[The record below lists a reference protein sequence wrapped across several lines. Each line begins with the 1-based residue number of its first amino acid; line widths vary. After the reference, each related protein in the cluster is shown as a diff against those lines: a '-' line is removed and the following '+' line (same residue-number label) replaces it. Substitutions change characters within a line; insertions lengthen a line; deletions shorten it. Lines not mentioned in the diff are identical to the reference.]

1 MKSIIQLVAVTMA
14 IASLSVEAKLGGRK
28 VEQNTDTDNGNR
40 KLDFNWVLTDAPTVS
55 PTAVPTATPTAS
67 PTAAPTGTPTVSPTP
82 APTGSPTIAP
92 TPGPTLQPSMATPS
106 PTATP
111 TEPVTMSPTLCK
123 ESYLT
128 SENLNIALV
137 VDLSYSTFAKQFSS
151 EVDVGDVNGD
161 GGENT
166 ILDAQVLA
174 IQDLL
179 LQIAASGTLNNENCE
194 IELISFHTDA
204 TDHGVWAPLSPDGS
218 SYNEALMNKIKDDL
232 WAPTSTMDIFKTN
245 NGYTN
250 FDAALDAA
258 VDYFTDVATPDRKNL
273 MVFLSDGEPNVRGD
287 GDNEMFCNATT
298 TFWGDGPDS
307 DIVYD
312 CSEVGGIDFQAGDEH
327 HICMADDPD
336 CVPNEQLQD
345 CVRGPNLC
353 LNAAA
358 TTQYDSELAAL
369 DALEVER
376 IAIGVGDETNVT
388 QGSALWMIDNNP
400 GKDMGVLPLQAFTL
414 QELTEYLSSL
424 CILTT
429 DPPTA
434 APSDAPSA
442 SPTKAPTASPSESPT
457 GAPSTSPTKSP
468 TASPT
473 FNPTSEPT
481 NKPTPVPTTEPTPAP
496 TSSPTVSPTPIPTT
510 ASPTFIL
517 PECYDGP
524 EMVVKDSSDITM
536 CEYHENMIEIV
547 DMSTEQVTF
556 KLNDVWADPDPNP
569 HTTRIFVHN
578 NGIDSIL
585 QQKAGDGF
593 QCLDDEGYTAVIG
606 DEVPLAVQCFQASED
621 ENDLWLAV
629 IDVVITDDIICATND
644 VPHPCYPDGEPI
656 LESCSWR
663 IVIPCEQ
670 AAVCTE
676 EPTPSPTSE
685 PTPSP
690 TSEPTLSP
698 SSEPTDPLVP
708 LGDDDFTDDV
718 FLTPCPDDLLLLKH
732 IGTEEFPND
741 AVSIISQDTTSV
753 TVQVKQAYSTT
764 EVDHFYYQY
773 QEDHFDNKCYE
784 EQDWAL
790 DDSIEITIQ
799 CTVNTQIAL
808 LELWVADS
816 SFTSDGD
823 DATIPKCC
831 HPTVPEDTPVTKYLL
846 EIKCVSECPTF
857 AQ

>member
-1 MKSIIQLVAVTMA
+1 LIHFSIVALTHSHLGISIIT
-14 IASLSVEAKLGGRK
+14 E
-28 VEQNTDTDNGNR
+28 NGNR
-40 KLDFNWVLTDAPTVS
+40 KLDWNWVLTPSPTLSPTPAPT
-55 PTAVPTATPTAS
+55 ANPTAS
-67 PTAAPTGTPTVSPTP
+67 PTAAPTGTPTVSPT
-82 APTGSPTIAP
+82 AVPTGTPTAAP

-106 PTATP
+106 PTGTP

-137 VDLSYSTFAKQFSS
+137 VDLSYSTFEKQFSS

-179 LQIAASGTLNNENCE
+179 LEIAASGTLNNENCE
-194 IELISFHTDA
+194 IELISFHTEA
-204 TDHGVWAPLSPDGS
+204 TDHGVWPPLSANGTT
-218 SYNEALMNKIKDDL
+218 YNEELMNKIKNDL
-232 WAPTSTMDIFKTN
+232 WAPTSTMEIFNTN

-258 VDYFTDVATPDRKNL
+258 VEYFTNVATHDRKNL

-307 DIVYD
+307 DITYD
-312 CSEVGGIDFQAGDEH
+312 CADVGDMVGVDFQAGDAH
-327 HICMADDPD
+327 NFCLADDPD
-336 CVPNEQLQD
+336 CIAKEQLQD

-400 GKDMGVLPLQAFTL
+400 GKDMGVLPLQALTL
-414 QELTEYLSSL
+414 EELTEYLSSL

-434 APSDAPSA
+434 APSDAPSV

-457 GAPSTSPTKSP
+457 GAPSTSPTISP
-468 TASPT
+468 TAHPT
-473 FNPTSEPT
+473 FNPTGEPT
-481 NKPTPVPTTEPTPAP
+481 NEPTPVPTTEPTAAP
-496 TSSPTVSPTPIPTT
+496 TGEPTAAPTPGPTNSPTAAPTPLPTT

-536 CEYHENMIEIV
+536 CEYHDNMIEIV
-547 DMSTEQVTF
+547 DMSTEQVMI
-556 KLNDVWADPDPNP
+556 KVNDVWANPDPNP
-569 HTTRIFVHN
+569 EMMRIFVHN

-585 QQKAGDGF
+585 QQNAGDGF
-593 QCLDDEGYTAVIG
+593 QCLNDDGYNAVIG
-606 DEVPLAVQCFQASED
+606 DEEPLAVQCFQASED
-621 ENDLWLAV
+621 NQDLWLAV
-629 IDVVITDDIICATND
+629 IDVVITDEIICATND
-644 VPHPCYPDGEPI
+644 VPHPCDPDGEPI

-676 EPTPSPTSE
+676 EPTPSPTA
-685 PTPSP
+685 SP
-690 TSEPTLSP
+690 TGNPT
-698 SSEPTDPLVP
+698 E
-708 LGDDDFTDDV
+708 GDDDDI
-718 FLTPCPDDLLLLKH
+718 FLTPCPDDLLVLKH
-732 IGTEEFPND
+732 IGTKEYPND
-741 AVSIISQDTTSV
+741 AVTIVSQDQETV
-753 TVQVKQAYSTT
+753 TVKINQAYSET
-764 EVDHFYYQY
+764 EVSHFYYQY

-790 DDSIEITIQ
+790 DESVEITIQ
-799 CTVNTQIAL
+799 CTHSTEIAL
-808 LELWVADS
+808 LELWVADPT
-816 SFTSDGD
+816 FTSGED

-831 HPTVPEDTPVTKYLL
+831 HPTVPEDVPVTKYLL

>member
-1 MKSIIQLVAVTMA
+1 MNFALTHSFLVL
-14 IASLSVEAKLGGRK
+14 SLLLV
-28 VEQNTDTDNGNR
+28 NGNR
-40 KLDFNWVLTDAPTVS
+40 KLDFNFIVTDEPTRS
-55 PTAVPTATPTAS
+55 PTAAPTNDPTATPTAAPTATPTAS
-67 PTAAPTGTPTVSPTP
+67 PTP
-82 APTGSPTIAP
+82 APTKSPTIAP
-92 TPGPTLQPSMATPS
+92 TPGPTDQPSMATPS

-111 TEPVTMSPTLCK
+111 SEPVTMSPTLCK

-137 VDLSYSTFAKQFSS
+137 VDLSYSTFQKQFSS

-179 LQIAASGTLNNENCE
+179 LEIAASGTLNNENCE

-204 TDHGVWAPLSPDGS
+204 TDHGVWPPLSPDGTT
-218 SYNEALMNKIKDDL
+218 YNVELMNKIKNDL
-232 WAPTSTMDIFKTN
+232 WAPTSTMEIYQTN

-258 VDYFTDVATPDRKNL
+258 VDYFTDVATPERRNL
-273 MVFLSDGEPNVRGD
+273 LVFLSDGEPNVRGD

-298 TFWGDGPDS
+298 TFWGDGQDS
-307 DIVYD
+307 DIHYD
-312 CSEVGGIDFQAGDEH
+312 CADVGDVDFQAGDEH
-327 HICMADDPD
+327 TICLANDPD
-336 CVPNEQLQD
+336 CVANEQLQD

-388 QGSALWMIDNNP
+388 EGSALWMIDNNP
-400 GKDMGVLPLQAFTL
+400 GKEMGVLPLQALTL
-414 QELTEYLSSL
+414 EELTEYLSSL

-442 SPTKAPTASPSESPT
+442 SPTKEPSTSPSASPT
-457 GAPSTSPTKSP
+457 DVPSTSPTKAP

-473 FNPTSEPT
+473 EEPT
-481 NKPTPVPTTEPTPAP
+481 KSPTPEPTASP
-496 TSSPTVSPTPIPTT
+496 TVSPTPEPTASPTVSPTPIPTT

-517 PECYDGP
+517 PDCYEGP

-536 CEYHENMIEIV
+536 CEYHDDMIEIV
-547 DMSTEQVTF
+547 DMSTTEVSI
-556 KLNDVWADPDPNP
+556 KINDVWADPNPNP
-569 HTTRIFVHN
+569 EFMHIYIHN

-585 QQKAGDGF
+585 QQNAGDGF
-593 QCLDDEGYTAVIG
+593 QCLDDEGTYMPQIG
-606 DEVPLAVQCFQASED
+606 AEEALPIQCFQASED
-621 ENDLWLAV
+621 ENGAWLAV
-629 IDVVITDDIICATND
+629 IDVVITDDVICATND
-644 VPHPCYPDGEPI
+644 VPHPCFPDAEPI

-670 AAVCTE
+670 EAFCTE
-676 EPTPSPTSE
+676 EPTPSPTGLPTAEPTPE

-690 TSEPTLSP
+690 TKSPTEEPTH
-698 SSEPTDPLVP
+698 PLVP
-708 LGDDDFTDDV
+708 LGDDDITDDLYFPPV
-718 FLTPCPDDLLLLKH
+718 GPEECPEDLLILKH
-732 IGTEEFPND
+732 IGTKEYPND
-741 AVSIISQDTTSV
+741 AVKIISQDTTTV
-753 TVQVKQAYSTT
+753 TVQIDQKFSTE
-764 EVDHFYYQY
+764 EVSHFYYQFY
-773 QEDHFDNKCYE
+773 ENHFDNKCYE
-784 EQDWAL
+784 EQDWTL
-790 DDSIEITIQ
+790 EESIEITVQ
-799 CTVNTQIAL
+799 CTVNTKIAL
-808 LELWVADS
+808 LELWIADPSFS
-816 SFTSDGD
+816 SDN

-831 HPTVPEDTPVTKYLL
+831 HPTVPEDVPVTKYML
-846 EIKCVSECPTF
+846 EIKCESECPVI

>member
-1 MKSIIQLVAVTMA
+1 MNFALIHSFLVL
-14 IASLSVEAKLGGRK
+14 SLLLA
-28 VEQNTDTDNGNR
+28 NGNR
-40 KLDFNWVLTDAPTVS
+40 KLDFNWILTDSPTLS
-55 PTAVPTATPTAS
+55 PTAAPTNDPTATPTAA
-67 PTAAPTGTPTVSPTP
+67 PTATPTVSPTP
-82 APTGSPTIAP
+82 APTKSPTIAP
-92 TPGPTLQPSMATPS
+92 TPGPTDQPSMATPS
-106 PTATP
+106 PTASP
-111 TEPVTMSPTLCK
+111 SEPVTMSPTLCQ

-137 VDLSYSTFAKQFSS
+137 VDLSYSTFEKQFSS

-166 ILDAQVLA
+166 ILDAQILA

-179 LQIAASGTLNNENCE
+179 LEIAASGTLNNENCE

-204 TDHGVWAPLSPDGS
+204 TDHGVWPPLSPDGS
-218 SYNEALMNKIKDDL
+218 SYNVELMNKIKNDL
-232 WAPTSTMDIFKTN
+232 WAPTSKMEIYQTN

-258 VDYFTDVATPDRKNL
+258 VDYFTDVATPERKNL

-298 TFWGDGPDS
+298 TFWGDGKDS
-307 DIVYD
+307 DIHYD
-312 CSEVGGIDFQAGDEH
+312 CADVGDVDFQAGDEH
-327 HICMADDPD
+327 TICLANDPD
-336 CVPNEQLQD
+336 CVANEQLQD

-400 GKDMGVLPLQAFTL
+400 GKEMGVLPLQALTL
-414 QELTEYLSSL
+414 EELTEYLSSL

-442 SPTKAPTASPSESPT
+442 SPTKEPTTSPSASPT
-457 GAPSTSPTKSP
+457 DVPSTSPTKAP

-473 FNPTSEPT
+473 EEPT
-481 NKPTPVPTTEPTPAP
+481 KSPTPEPTASP
-496 TSSPTVSPTPIPTT
+496 TVSPTPEPTASPTVSPTPIPTT

-517 PECYDGP
+517 PDCYEGP

-536 CEYHENMIEIV
+536 CEYHDDMIEIV
-547 DMSTEQVTF
+547 NMSTTEVSI
-556 KLNDVWADPDPNP
+556 KINDVWADPNPNP
-569 HTTRIFVHN
+569 EFMHIYIHN

-585 QQKAGDGF
+585 QQNAGDGF
-593 QCLDDEGYTAVIG
+593 QCLDDEGTYTPQIG
-606 DEVPLAVQCFQASED
+606 AEEALPIQCFQASED
-621 ENDLWLAV
+621 PNSAWLAV
-629 IDVVITDDIICATND
+629 IDVVITDDVICATND
-644 VPHPCYPDGEPI
+644 VPHPCFPDAEPI

-670 AAVCTE
+670 EAFCTE
-676 EPTPSPTSE
+676 EPTPSPTGLPTVEPTPE

-690 TSEPTLSP
+690 TKSPTEEPTH
-698 SSEPTDPLVP
+698 PLVP
-708 LGDDDFTDDV
+708 LGDDDITDDLYFPPV
-718 FLTPCPDDLLLLKH
+718 GPEECPEDLLILKH
-732 IGTEEFPND
+732 IGTKEYPND
-741 AVSIISQDTTSV
+741 AVKIISQDTTTV
-753 TVQVKQAYSTT
+753 TVQIDQKFSTE
-764 EVDHFYYQY
+764 EVSHFYYQFY
-773 QEDHFDNKCYE
+773 ENHFDNKCYE
-784 EQDWAL
+784 EQDWTL
-790 DDSIEITIQ
+790 DEPIEITVQ
-799 CTVNTQIAL
+799 CTVNTKIAL
-808 LELWVADS
+808 LELWIADPSFS
-816 SFTSDGD
+816 SDN

-831 HPTVPEDTPVTKYLL
+831 HPTVPEDVPVTKYML
-846 EIKCVSECPTF
+846 EIKCESECPVI